1 MKIDVYGH
9 KQRYERWKEE
19 VVKTGEEGLTKKNSD
34 ILIKYTFDM
43 EVGANVSKSSQRGPR
58 QPARLNNLRQ
68 RMAQIMRMLQDRG
81 INDITK
87 KDKDSMKKL
96 EKVLTKMW
104 SDMQNGNIKTKNG
117 GAYKSVDTYQKVFKA
132 FWNWFIKINKK
143 EDIVLPN
150 ICEDW
155 GVRKEEPKFV
165 ALSKSDLDK
174 IVPYFTLDEQTII
187 LFLFDSI
194 IRAPTELMSLRVE
207 NITEKKG
214 EVWVNVPDEVSK
226 TFGRNFNLVFSGNA
240 VEEYIKRNK
249 LESQDNLFQFSPPL
263 LNKKLQQ
270 VCKQVFG
277 DKLSE
282 GGDYYK
288 NITLYDFR
296 HSGAIHFR
304 PLVKNVDKLRHR
316 GGWTNLKMINYY
328 TKFLNMTGQIEKE
341 DLLVEE
347 DKSKLEQE
355 MNLMKKEF
363 EAMQKQM
370 AQLRRKTLEETAE
383 KVTGKKVKITP
394 RG

>member
-1 MKIDVYGH
+1 MKVDVYGH

-68 RMAQIMRMLQDRG
+68 RMAQIMRMLQERG

-96 EKVLTKMW
+96 EKILTKMW

-143 EDIVLPN
+143 EDVVLPN

-194 IRAPTELMSLRVE
+194 IRAPTELMSLKVE

-240 VEEYIKRNK
+240 IEEYIKRNK
-249 LESQDNLFQFSPPL
+249 LEPQDHLFQFSPPL

-370 AQLRRKTLEETAE
+370 AQIRRKTLEDTAG
-383 KVTGKKVKITP
+383 KITGKKVKITP
-394 RG
+394 KG